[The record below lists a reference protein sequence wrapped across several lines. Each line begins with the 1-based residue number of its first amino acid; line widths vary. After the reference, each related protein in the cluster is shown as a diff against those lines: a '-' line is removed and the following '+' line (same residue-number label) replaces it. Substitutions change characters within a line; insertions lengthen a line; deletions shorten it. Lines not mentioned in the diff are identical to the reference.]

1 MNYKES
7 YGNSLPRIILTV
19 VGFCL
24 GQFMFS
30 TQLLTL
36 NYLLH
41 ILICINQS
49 PLWLQGYFLEIVVKL
64 WMRRD
69 CFHLCFHIEIF
80 GLLLQFYEI
89 HESWLIAFWLHLFY
103 CSHIGS
109 KKNSWKFSVW
119 TWPWCDEAL
128 SSAYKEL
135 CHSSYYCDPP
145 ARASIHSRP
154 SIWLSD
160 RLFHRNFPKDRW

>member
-49 PLWLQGYFLEIVVKL
+49 PLWLQSLRLLPWDCGKAMNEKRLLSFMLSHRNIWIIIAIL
-64 WMRRD
+64 WDSWIMINSV
-69 CFHLCFHIEIF
+69 LTSSI
-80 GLLLQFYEI
+80 LLQPYWIKEKLLKI
-89 HESWLIAFWLHLFY
+89 
-103 CSHIGS
+103 
-109 KKNSWKFSVW
+109 FSVNMAMMW
-119 TWPWCDEAL
+119 W
-128 SSAYKEL
+128 SSVISL
-135 CHSSYYCDPP
+135 QRIMSLFILLWS
-145 ARASIHSRP
+145 P
-154 SIWLSD
+154 SQSQHT
-160 RLFHRNFPKDRW
+160 FQTQHMT